1 MAPSDKPVAAMAS
14 PDILDLPLDRI
25 SVGSGRHRRDM
36 GDLQALADSMSEIG
50 LLQPIGV
57 TADFALVFGE
67 RRLRAARNLG
77 WTAILARI
85 VDVPSIVAGEYAEN
99 EVRKDFTPSER
110 VAIAEALRARIGER
124 RGRPAAEKVASGPQ
138 FSGKTRD
145 LIAEKAGFSSGKE
158 YERAKAVIEHGAP
171 SVVEAMDRGGVSIS
185 AAARAV
191 KAAPKEEQSHWTVAD
206 IRRAAKEAA
215 IGPEPLPTPR
225 EARERSRQTG
235 ALVLASDGNYHAY
248 TTPDQERTREA
259 WDILRFSLLHDVPP
273 LDAPDAVA
281 SVPPHMRDWVTTR
294 AADRLAWFER
304 FTALWRER
312 HAA

>member
-1 MAPSDKPVAAMAS
+1 MAPSDKPVAAMTS
-14 PDILDLPLDRI
+14 RDILDLPLERI
-25 SVGSGRHRRDM
+25 SIGPGRHRQDM

-124 RGRPAAEKVASGPQ
+124 RGRPAVEKVACGPQ
-138 FSGKTRD
+138 ISGKTRD

-158 YERAKAVIEHGAP
+158 YERAKAVIEHGAL
-171 SVVEAMDRGGVSIS
+171 SVVEAMDHGEVSIS

-191 KAAPKEEQSHWTVAD
+191 KAAPKEEQANWTVAD

-225 EARERSRQTG
+225 KPVSARARPARWYSPPTATPRLRDTG
-235 ALVLASDGNYHAY
+235 PG
-248 TTPDQERTREA
+248 
-259 WDILRFSLLHDVPP
+259 
-273 LDAPDAVA
+273 PDARGLGH
-281 SVPPHMRDWVTTR
+281 PPVQPPSRSSAPRSGRRDRLRPAHMRDWVTTR
-294 AADRLAWFER
+294 TADRLAWFER